1 MRVCEPDRLRTDQ
14 RSTNCTPRA
23 KLCAWGK
30 TDEERGQHPL
40 VHHSMDVAAV
50 FLRLLRT
57 PVIANRLSTAAQRDL
72 TDTDHQRLAALAF
85 LHDIGKLHPG
95 FQAKGWPESL
105 RPKRL
110 RGHTA
115 ESYDFLLLA
124 CQYHQHPFHAEAR
137 DMLQW
142 GEAFEPLIL
151 AMFAH
156 HGRPVSGTSQAT
168 FLDWDVPSIDR
179 YSWRDEAKEM
189 AAALRRWFAPAFE
202 PHGAS
207 LPTHPRFHHLVAG
220 LAALAD
226 WIGSDTRFFDYV
238 EPLRLDYHETA
249 HRNAQCALDTIGFR
263 NPPDRPTGGPG
274 FHELTGF
281 STPNPA
287 QVTVGAVEPGAR
299 LVILEAET
307 GSGKTEAALWRFA
320 HLRAAGKVSS
330 LYFAVPTRA
339 AAAQLHRRIHA
350 AIRRLYGPDSPE
362 AVLAIPGV
370 LKAGEYEGQ
379 RLPHWTVRWDDDALA
394 HPCRWA
400 AEHATRFLAAEI
412 AVGTVD
418 QAMLAGLSVKHAHL
432 RGSALCRSLLVVDE
446 VHASDPYMTEVLQRL
461 VHDHL
466 GVGGYAMLMS
476 ATLGA
481 SARVLWRN
489 EALPSF
495 AEACTTAYPAVWVPG
510 EDRPRVPCSRTQHAK
525 AVQVEP
531 VHTMAPDTTA
541 ERAIAAAS
549 AGARVLVIR
558 NTVCVAMETWRA
570 VQRAGRADLLLRVAD
585 GPALHHSRFAAEDRA
600 LLDREVEAALA
611 PQPDRA
617 IEGRIV
623 IGTQTLEQSLDID
636 ADFLI
641 TDLCPVDVLLQRIG
655 RLHRHTLE
663 RRPRGFTE
671 PCVVVLVPEDGLDR
685 LVSSPP
691 RFENGL
697 GAWKARNGELHFIY
711 GNLVSLELTR
721 RLLSAHS
728 PWRIPDMNRAL
739 VEGATHPHPVTELLN
754 EKGEHW
760 QRYHAEIGGAEAAQK
775 MLANLV
781 VLDREADYPP
791 ASFPPSE
798 ERIMTRLG
806 EDGVVLDF
814 DPVPGPFG
822 TSVSR
827 MTLPA
832 HWARGLSRDD
842 EVAIT
847 DSGTPLAL
855 RVGDRLFTYSRVG
868 LERVAKESEGSD
880 P

>member
-1 MRVCEPDRLRTDQ
+1 MTLETPPMRF
-14 RSTNCTPRA
+14 S
-23 KLCAWGK
+23 AWGK
-30 TDEERGQHPL
+30 TDKQNRWHPL
-40 VHHSMDVAAV
+40 AHHSVDVAAV
-50 FLRLLRT
+50 FLRLLNT
-57 PVIANRLSTAAQRDL
+57 PVIANRLATAAERDL
-72 TDTDHQRLAALAF
+72 TDTDRQRLAALAF

-95 FQAKGWPESL
+95 FQAKGWDESL
-105 RPKRL
+105 RPKRV
-110 RGHTA
+110 RGHTS
-115 ESYDFLLLA
+115 ESYDFLYLA
-124 CQYHQHPFHAEAR
+124 CQYPEHPFHAEAR
-137 DMLQW
+137 DMICW

-156 HGRPVSGTSQAT
+156 HGRPVSGSPQAT
-168 FLDWDVPSIDR
+168 FLDWDSPTLDH
-179 YSWRDEAKEM
+179 YGWRDEAKEM
-189 AAALRRWFAPAFE
+189 AVALRRWFAPAFE
-202 PHGAS
+202 SNGAS
-207 LPTHPRFHHLVAG
+207 LPKQPRFHHLVAG

-238 EPLRLDYHETA
+238 APLSLDYHLVA
-249 HRNAQCALDTIGFR
+249 HRNARRALATIGFR
-263 NPPDRPTGGPG
+263 APASTCLGAPG

-281 STPNPA
+281 ATPNPA
-287 QVTVGAVEPGAR
+287 QAVVGAVEPGAR

-320 HLRAAGKVSS
+320 QLRAAGNVSS

-339 AAAQLHRRIHA
+339 AAAQLHRRIHDA
-350 AIRRLYGPDSPE
+350 MRRLYGADSPE
-362 AVLAIPGV
+362 AVLAIPGI

-379 RLPHWTVRWDDDALA
+379 RLPHWDVRWDDDAVA

-446 VHASDPYMTEVLQRL
+446 VHASDPYMTEVLRRL

-466 GVGGYAMLMS
+466 AIGGYAMLMS

-481 SARVLWRN
+481 SARVLWRD
-489 EALPSF
+489 EASPSF
-495 AEACTTAYPAVWVPG
+495 SEASTTAYPAVWVPG
-510 EDRPRVPCSRTQHAK
+510 EGRPRAPCNRTQHAK
-525 AVQVEP
+525 TVRVEP
-531 VHTMAPDTTA
+531 VHTMAPEVTA
-541 ERAIAAAS
+541 ERATAAAS

-558 NTVCVAMETWRA
+558 NTVRVAMETWRA
-570 VQRAGRADLLLRVAD
+570 VQHAGRSDLLLRVAE

-600 LLDREVEAALA
+600 LLDRRVETALA
-611 PQPDRA
+611 PQPNRTIA
-617 IEGRIV
+617 GQIV

-655 RLHRHTLE
+655 RLHRHALE

-671 PCVVVLVPEDGLDR
+671 ACVVVLVPEDGLDH
-685 LVSSPP
+685 LVGPPP
-691 RFENGL
+691 RFDNGL
-697 GAWKARNGELHFIY
+697 GAWKAHDGELHFIY
-711 GNLVSLELTR
+711 GNLVGLELTR
-721 RLLSAHS
+721 RLLSAGAA
-728 PWRIPDMNRAL
+728 WQIPDMNRAL
-739 VEGATHPHPVTELLN
+739 VEGATHPDSVGELLD

-775 MLANLV
+775 MLAKLV
-781 VLDREADYPP
+781 VLDRAKDYLQ

-806 EDGVVLDF
+806 EDGRVVDF
-814 DPVPGPFG
+814 EPVTGPFG
-822 TSVSR
+822 EAISR

-832 HWARGLSRDD
+832 HWSRGLSRDD
-842 EVAIT
+842 EVAID
-847 DSGTPLAL
+847 DSGNPLTL
-855 RVGDRLFTYSRVG
+855 RVGDRLFRYSRAG
-868 LERVAKESEGSD
+868 LEPAVKGLEKNGS
-880 P
+880 